1 MLLPFFNYFSSTL
14 NSSAINSHSPIS
26 TMPLITLEE
35 HYVSPAVRD
44 ANPAT
49 RDLYELFPPH
59 ILSKLESLGD
69 ERIQDLDKGNVSLQV
84 ISHGP
89 GDGSPSACSAAN
101 DGLAAAISKN
111 PTRLAGFAILPMN
124 EPGTAANELERCV
137 KDHGFVGALVDNH
150 LDGEFYDN
158 KRFWPVF
165 EKAEELDVAIY
176 IHPTFASEEMM
187 GYYKGNYDDSVAMA
201 LSAFGWAWH
210 TETGLHILRLFASGL
225 FDRFPKLKIVI
236 GHMGELLPF
245 QIDRILAQSERWG
258 KRERG
263 LRDVWRNNIWI
274 TTSGMFTLPPLACL
288 LQTTSIDHVLY
299 SVDYPF
305 SANEKGFAF
314 IEEIEKSGLIA
325 GEDLEKFSYRNAEAL
340 LGVKAKVS

>member
-1 MLLPFFNYFSSTL
+1 
-14 NSSAINSHSPIS
+14 
-26 TMPLITLEE
+26 
-35 HYVSPAVRD
+35 
-44 ANPAT
+44 
-49 RDLYELFPPH
+49 
-59 ILSKLESLGD
+59 
-69 ERIQDLDKGNVSLQV
+69 
-84 ISHGP
+84 
-89 GDGSPSACSAAN
+89 
-101 DGLAAAISKN
+101 
-111 PTRLAGFAILPMN
+111 MN

-245 QIDRILAQSERWG
+245 QLDRILAQSERWG

-263 LRDVWRNNIWI
+263 LREVWRNNIWI

-314 IEEIEKSGLIA
+314 IEEIVKSGLIA

>member
-1 MLLPFFNYFSSTL
+1 
-14 NSSAINSHSPIS
+14 
-26 TMPLITLEE
+26 
-35 HYVSPAVRD
+35 
-44 ANPAT
+44 
-49 RDLYELFPPH
+49 
-59 ILSKLESLGD
+59 
-69 ERIQDLDKGNVSLQV
+69 
-84 ISHGP
+84 
-89 GDGSPSACSAAN
+89 
-101 DGLAAAISKN
+101 
-111 PTRLAGFAILPMN
+111 
-124 EPGTAANELERCV
+124 
-137 KDHGFVGALVDNH
+137 
-150 LDGEFYDN
+150 
-158 KRFWPVF
+158 
-165 EKAEELDVAIY
+165 
-176 IHPTFASEEMM
+176 
-187 GYYKGNYDDSVAMA
+187 
-201 LSAFGWAWH
+201 
-210 TETGLHILRLFASGL
+210 
-225 FDRFPKLKIVI
+225 
-236 GHMGELLPF
+236 MGELLPF